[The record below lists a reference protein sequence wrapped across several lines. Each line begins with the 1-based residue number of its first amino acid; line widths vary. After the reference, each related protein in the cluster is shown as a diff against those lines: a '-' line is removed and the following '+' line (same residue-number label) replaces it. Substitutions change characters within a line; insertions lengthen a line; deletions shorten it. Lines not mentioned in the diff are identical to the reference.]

1 MINTVRNVIKNILG
15 IVVENKKTDNEI
27 LNPAKTQKFESPK
40 STYIGVPAPV
50 YLENDEWFGSSIK
63 SEKQLMHVED
73 AQRLEKENPKEETK
87 EPSNIH
93 QMMYDI
99 ATKGKATTLALDP
112 PGGSEN
118 FQEGWQSGSGWHSG
132 NGYNQFRD

>member
-15 IVVENKKTDNEI
+15 INVKNKVLDSI
-27 LNPAKTQKFESPK
+27 KTQKSENPK
-40 STYIGVPAPV
+40 PTYVGVPAPV
-50 YLENDEWFGSSIK
+50 YLKNDEWFGSSIK
-63 SEKQLMHVED
+63 SEKQLIHEEN
-73 AQRLEKENPKEETK
+73 QRREEENRKEELK
-87 EPSNIH
+87 EPDNIH